1 MKLRRLAIGLA
12 ALAALVLIAVWR
24 RGTWVVKQLLVS
36 DAPAAIAER
45 TGDVYRVEVR
55 RVRFNALLRR
65 IAVESIRVTTNE
77 DINAKRQHP
86 LLAVRLTLHDCA
98 IAGIHVLSLV
108 TSRGLI
114 AKSFGCRGVSGAAQV
129 PPPGLPARRP
139 PDDTLSR
146 QAAPPRGGGVA
157 VLQRGLRLP
166 SFAPRVRLA
175 RIDFPHTDLDFR
187 FQWARGDTARLEL
200 DHLEWH
206 MRDVTIDPA
215 DSAATSRLLF
225 SRKIDISATS
235 LLAYPD
241 STTAL
246 RVARFEA
253 SLPDSTVEIRG
264 FAYAPTISD
273 SAFAQARPYRRSRL
287 STTIARVAV
296 RGLDI
301 GAFVLGTGVRARTV
315 ELDSLR
321 VDVLSDKRRPPNPK
335 RTIRRTPQRWITD
348 LARSWSVDSVL
359 LQGSEVAYREHHLR
373 RPQPGVLMFA
383 RLDASILNVRH
394 VPGRRSDDLTTVRA
408 TAFVQDEGRLD
419 AEFLVPLDAQTFN
432 MTFRGTLGPM
442 DATSLN
448 PFIHETMPLQF
459 TKGRIQQ
466 VTFDARVTNG
476 AAQGFITPR
485 YTDLTIQVTGRGAGG
500 VLGTGG
506 VIGDAARSIATAVG
520 AAELHAANPERGERL
535 PRRGEIN
542 RVFSST
548 ETLPAFVWGC
558 IRTGLLTAV
567 RK

>member
-1 MKLRRLAIGLA
+1 MQHRRLAIGLA

-36 DAPAAIAER
+36 NAPAAIAER
-45 TGDVYRVEVR
+45 TGDVYRVEVH
-55 RVRFNALLRR
+55 RVRFNALRRR

-77 DINAKRQHP
+77 DINAKRQRP
-86 LLAVRLTLHDCA
+86 LPAVRLTFHDCA
-98 IAGIHVLSLV
+98 ITGIHVFSLI

-114 AKSFGCRGVSGAAQV
+114 AKSFGCRGVSAAAQM
-129 PPPGLPARRP
+129 PPPSLPGRP
-139 PDDTLSR
+139 LR
-146 QAAPPRGGGVA
+146 AAPRPGV
-157 VLQRGLRLP
+157 VVVQRGLRLP
-166 SFAPRVRLA
+166 TFAPRVLLA

-206 MRDVTIDPA
+206 MTDVTVDPA

-235 LLAYPD
+235 FLAYPD

-264 FAYAPTISD
+264 FAFAPTISD

-287 STTIARVAV
+287 STTIARIAI
-296 RGLDI
+296 RGLDV

-315 ELDSLR
+315 QVDSLR

-335 RTIRRTPQRWITD
+335 RTIRRTPQRWIAD

-359 LQGSEVAYREHHLR
+359 LQGSEVTYREHHAR
-373 RPQPGVLMFA
+373 RPQPGVLTFA
-383 RLDASILNVRH
+383 RLDASIVNVRH
-394 VPGRRSDDLTTVRA
+394 VPGRRSDSPTTLRA

-419 AEFLVPLDAQTFN
+419 TEFLVPLDAQTFT
-432 MTFRGTLGPM
+432 MTFRGTLGAM

-448 PFIHETMPLQF
+448 TFIHETMPLQF

-476 AAQGFITPR
+476 AAQGFVTPR
-485 YTDLTIQVTGRGAGG
+485 YKDLTIKVTGRGSEG

-506 VIGDAARSIATAVG
+506 VIGDAARGIATAVG
-520 AAELHAANPERGERL
+520 GAGLHAANPDRGEQA
-535 PRRGEIN
+535 PRRGAIN
-542 RVFSST
+542 LAFSST
-548 ETLPAFVWGC
+548 QTLPAFVWGC
-558 IRTGLLTAV
+558 LRTGLLAAV